1 MPPITTNQPDRVE
14 AHILVVDDDVA
25 IRELIKEYLTENDF
39 KVSVAETGADMDRV
53 LAAEMVDLV
62 LLDLKLPDEDGLAI
76 ARRLRES
83 LDIPIIILTGRK
95 EEVDRV
101 MGLELGADDYVTKPF
116 SQRELLARIKAV
128 LRRTEG
134 KRATRRGETV
144 RAYRFSGWELN
155 TGTRKLRAPDGRTVE
170 LTNSEYAL
178 LVAFLKAP
186 QRILVA
192 RPAAR
197 VEPAAR
203 RHLRPLHR
211 RADPAPAA
219 QGRGK
224 PQPAHPDP
232 HRARRRLLPRLD
244 RRDRVS
250 VSLLAIDGVLIVVAA
265 WLVIGVAGI
274 VALRSFAI
282 VAGMLFPLSALLSIA
297 MAAIGLAALPGTP
310 EVAVL
315 PIGLPDLPFH
325 LRLDALSAFFLM
337 LLGRRERR
345 RLDLRRAATSAR
357 ARARR
362 RASVPAVPRV
372 PRQHGDGACSPTTP
386 TPSW

>member
-1 MPPITTNQPDRVE
+1 VE

-25 IRELIKEYLTENDF
+25 IRDLISEYLTENDF
-39 KVSVAETGADMDRV
+39 KVSVAESGADMDRV
-53 LAAEMVDLV
+53 LGAEMVDLV

-155 TGTRKLRAPDGRTVE
+155 TGTRKLRSPDGRNVE

-186 QRILVA
+186 QRILS
-192 RPAAR
+192 RDQLLESSR
-197 VEPAAR
+197 
-203 RHLRPLHR
+203 LH
-211 RADPAPAA
+211 D
-219 QGRGK
+219 
-224 PQPAHPDP
+224 DIY
-232 HRARRRLLPRLD
+232 D
-244 RRDRVS
+244 RS
-250 VSLLAIDGVLIVVAA
+250 IDVQI
-265 WLVIGVAGI
+265 
-274 VALRSFAI
+274 
-282 VAGMLFPLSALLSIA
+282 
-297 MAAIGLAALPGTP
+297 
-310 EVAVL
+310 
-315 PIGLPDLPFH
+315 
-325 LRLDALSAFFLM
+325 LRL
-337 LLGRRERR
+337 RRKVEMSPNQPTLIRTERGAGYY
-345 RLDLRRAATSAR
+345 LDCIVET
-357 ARARR
+357 
-362 RASVPAVPRV
+362 V
-372 PRQHGDGACSPTTP
+372 
-386 TPSW
+386 